1 MTSSSA
7 PEPAARPAS
16 RRRRVAGLAA
26 FAVLIAGFSALGAWQ
41 VQRLA
46 WKQELIRQV
55 DSRIHADPVPA
66 PGPADFDAV
75 TREADQYRRVT
86 TDGRFLHDREV
97 RVKAVTD
104 LGPGFWVVTPLADAR
119 GFTVLINRGFVPAER
134 AAPETRAE
142 GQVEGPVSVTGL
154 LRISEPKGGFLR
166 DNDPAGD
173 RWFSRDVA
181 AIAEAKQLSGSVA
194 PYFIDA
200 DATPNPGGWPRGGL
214 TVVRFANSH
223 LVYALTWFG
232 LALMSAGGAVLW
244 LREERRRRLG
254 RR

>member
-7 PEPAARPAS
+7 PEPVARPAS
-16 RRRRVAGLAA
+16 RRRTVAGLAA
-26 FAVLIAGFSALGAWQ
+26 FAVLFIGFSALGVWQ

-46 WKQELIRQV
+46 WKQDLIRQV
-55 DSRIHADPVPA
+55 DARIHADPVPA
-66 PGPADFDAV
+66 PGPAGFDAV
-75 TREADQYRRVT
+75 TRPTDQYRRVT
-86 TDGRFLHDREV
+86 VGGRFRHDREA

-104 LGPGFWVVTPLADAR
+104 LGPGFWVVTPLEDAR
-119 GFTVLINRGFVPAER
+119 GFIVLINRGFVPSER
-134 AAPETRAE
+134 ASPETRAE
-142 GQVEGPVSVTGL
+142 GQVDGPVSVTGL

-181 AIAEAKQLSGSVA
+181 AIAQAKRLSGPVA

-232 LALMSAGGAVLW
+232 LALMSAGAAVLW
-244 LREERRRRLG
+244 LREERRRRAGG
-254 RR
+254 R

>member
-16 RRRRVAGLAA
+16 RRRWIAGLAV
-26 FAVLIAGFSALGAWQ
+26 FAVLIAGFSALGVWQ
-41 VQRLA
+41 IQRLA

-55 DSRIHADPVPA
+55 DSRIHADPAPA
-66 PGPADFDAV
+66 PGPAGFDAV

-86 TDGRFLHDREV
+86 ASGRFLHDREV

-104 LGPGFWVVTPLADAR
+104 LGPGFWVITPLADAR

-134 AAPETRAE
+134 AAAETRAE
-142 GQVEGPVSVTGL
+142 GQVDGAVAVTGL
-154 LRISEPKGGFLR
+154 LRITEPKGGFLR

-181 AIAEAKQLSGSVA
+181 AIAKAKGLQGAVA

-244 LREERRRRLG
+244 LRDERRRRAGG
-254 RR
+254 R

>member
-1 MTSSSA
+1 MI
-7 PEPAARPAS
+7 
-16 RRRRVAGLAA
+16 AGLTV
-26 FAVLIAGFSALGAWQ
+26 FAVLIAGLCALGVWQ

-55 DSRIHADPVPA
+55 DSRIHADPVAA
-66 PGPADFDAV
+66 PGPESFDAV

-86 TDGRFLHDREV
+86 AGGRFLHDREA

-104 LGPGFWVVTPLADAR
+104 LGPGFWVVTPLEDAR
-119 GFTVLINRGFVPAER
+119 GFTLLINRGFVPSER
-134 AAPETRAE
+134 AAPESRAE

-181 AIAEAKQLSGSVA
+181 AIAKAKGLGGPVA

-200 DATPNPGGWPRGGL
+200 DSTPNPGGWPRGGL

-232 LALMSAGGAVLW
+232 LALMSTGGAVLW
-244 LREERRRRLG
+244 LRDERRRRAGG
-254 RR
+254 R

>member
-7 PEPAARPAS
+7 PEPAASPAT
-16 RRRRVAGLAA
+16 RRRTVAGLAV
-26 FAVLIAGFSALGAWQ
+26 FAVLIGGFSALGVWQ

-46 WKQELIRQV
+46 WKQDLIRQV

-66 PGPADFDAV
+66 PAPAGFDTVA
-75 TREADQYRRVT
+75 READQYRRVAAS
-86 TDGRFLHDREV
+86 GRFLHDREV

-104 LGPGFWVVTPLADAR
+104 LGPGFWVVTPLHDER

-134 AAPETRAE
+134 ASPGTRPE
-142 GQVEGPVSVTGL
+142 GQVEGSVSVTGL

-181 AIAEAKQLSGSVA
+181 AIAQAKRLDGPVA

-200 DATPNPGGWPRGGL
+200 DSTPNPGGWPRGGL

-244 LREERRRRLG
+244 LRDERRRRAGG
-254 RR
+254 R

>member
-7 PEPAARPAS
+7 PEPAARQAT
-16 RRRRVAGLAA
+16 RRRWIAGLAV
-26 FAVLIAGFSALGAWQ
+26 FAVLFAGFSALGVWQ

-55 DSRIHADPVPA
+55 DTRIHADPVPA
-66 PGPADFDAV
+66 PGPAGFDAV
-75 TREADQYRRVT
+75 TRQADQYRRVT
-86 TDGRFLHDREV
+86 ASGPFLHDREV

-134 AAPETRAE
+134 AAAETRAE
-142 GQVEGPVSVTGL
+142 GQVDGVVAVTGL
-154 LRISEPKGGFLR
+154 LRITEPKGGFLR

-181 AIAEAKQLSGSVA
+181 AIAKAKGLQGAVA

-244 LREERRRRLG
+244 LRDERRRRGGG
-254 RR
+254 R

>member
-1 MTSSSA
+1 M
-7 PEPAARPAS
+7 
-16 RRRRVAGLAA
+16 VAGLAA
-26 FAVLIAGFSALGAWQ
+26 FAVLIAGFSALGVWQ

-46 WKQELIRQV
+46 WKQALIRQV
-55 DSRIHADPVPA
+55 ASRIHADPVPA
-66 PGPADFDAV
+66 PGPGAFDAV
-75 TREADQYRRVT
+75 TREADQYRRVVAS
-86 TDGRFLHDREV
+86 GRFLHDREA

-104 LGPGFWVVTPLADAR
+104 LGPGFWIMAPLQDAR
-119 GFTVLINRGFVPAER
+119 GFTVLINRGFVPSER
-134 AAPETRAE
+134 AAPATRAE
-142 GQVEGPVSVTGL
+142 GQVAGPVSVTGL

-166 DNDPAGD
+166 DNDPAGE

-181 AIAEAKQLSGSVA
+181 AIAEAKGLRGPVA

-223 LVYALTWFG
+223 LIYALTWFG

-244 LREERRRRLG
+244 LRDERRRGAGG
-254 RR
+254 RSCRARR

>member
-16 RRRRVAGLAA
+16 RRRTAAGLAA
-26 FAVLIAGFSALGAWQ
+26 FAVLIAGFCALGVWQ

-55 DSRIHADPVPA
+55 DSRIHAAPVPA
-66 PGPADFDAV
+66 PGPASFAAV
-75 TREADQYRRVT
+75 TRQADQYRRVT
-86 TDGRFLHDREV
+86 ASGRFLQDREV

-104 LGPGFWVVTPLADAR
+104 LGPGFWVVTPLEDAR
-119 GFTVLINRGFVPAER
+119 GFTVLINRGFVPPER
-134 AAPETRAE
+134 AAPDTRIE

-166 DNDPAGD
+166 DNDPAND

-181 AIAEAKQLSGSVA
+181 AIAKAKGLEGAVA

-200 DATPNPGGWPRGGL
+200 DAAPSPGGWPRGGL

-232 LALMSAGGAVLW
+232 LAFMSAAGAVLW
-244 LREERRRRLG
+244 LRDERRRRAGG
-254 RR
+254 R

>member
-7 PEPAARPAS
+7 PEPAARPAT
-16 RRRRVAGLAA
+16 RRRWIAGLAV
-26 FAVLIAGFSALGAWQ
+26 FAVLFAGFSALGVWQ

-66 PGPADFDAV
+66 PGPASFDAV
-75 TREADQYRRVT
+75 TREADQYRRVKAS
-86 TDGRFLHDREV
+86 GRFLHDREA

-134 AAPETRAE
+134 TAPETRTE
-142 GQVEGPVSVTGL
+142 GQVDGPVSVTGL

-166 DNDPAGD
+166 DNDPVGD

-181 AIAEAKQLSGSVA
+181 AIAQAKRLDGPVA

-200 DATPNPGGWPRGGL
+200 DSTPNPGGWPRGGL

-244 LREERRRRLG
+244 LRDERRRRAGG
-254 RR
+254 R